1 MPMNPHADS
10 QPAIDTLRIGDA
22 EWMTLVSHLD
32 RASAKIRVTE
42 ETRTDERIPYRN
54 LSSVLLAV
62 APPDPK
68 DEWSR
73 FKVRPRDIS
82 TGGFGFLHGSYL
94 HTGSPCLAVLG
105 AHGRGLV
112 TVRGTIAR
120 CEFLRGKLHQV
131 GIRFDQPIDVEPFL
145 TYLPE

>member
-1 MPMNPHADS
+1 MNPYS
-10 QPAIDTLRIGDA
+10 EPRNAIDTLRIGDD

-32 RASAKIRVTE
+32 RASAKIRVTD

-62 APPDPK
+62 APPDPQQ
-68 DEWSR
+68 EWAR

-94 HTGSPCLAVLG
+94 HPGSPCLAVLG
-105 AHGRGLV
+105 AHGQGLV
-112 TVRGTIAR
+112 TVRGSIAR
-120 CEFLRGKLHQV
+120 CEFLSGKLHQV

-145 TYLPE
+145 TYLPD